1 MLTSMEVED
10 CACPVVSASGDSR
23 GGHTCQ
29 SDANATAHTDPHT
42 VACIPLALTMA
53 TTTTT
58 TTTTATSVKT
68 QVYCV
73 TVLCTHKIRPRHIPR
88 KTPQS
93 RFAML
98 IKVQDRKWCVYC
110 ILGICR
116 DAHHAKVLLQWHTDT
131 GTTYRSLNIEH
142 WTLNM

>member
-10 CACPVVSASGDSR
+10 CACPVVSGSGDSR

-58 TTTTATSVKT
+58 TTTTTTATATTATTTTTTTATTSVKT

-73 TVLCTHKIRPRHIPR
+73 TV
-88 KTPQS
+88 
-93 RFAML
+93 
-98 IKVQDRKWCVYC
+98 
-110 ILGICR
+110 
-116 DAHHAKVLLQWHTDT
+116 HTQ
-131 GTTYRSLNIEH
+131 N
-142 WTLNM
+142 